1 MSMYFFDETDDWPEY
16 QTIREEIHR
25 LEKENLEVRKEL
37 EEAESAF
44 TSDPAGEDLKAKVD
58 GIKKE
63 LKTIERKLD
72 ESLSMYR

>member
-16 QTIREEIHR
+16 QTVRQEIHR
-25 LEKENLEVRKEL
+25 LERENLELRNEL
-37 EEAESAF
+37 KEAESAF
-44 TSDPAGEDLKAKVD
+44 TSDPAGKDLKAKAD
-58 GIKKE
+58 GIKKK

>member
-44 TSDPAGEDLKAKVD
+44 ISDPAGKDLKAKVD
-58 GIKKE
+58 GIKKK

>member
-25 LEKENLEVRKEL
+25 LEKEHVEVRKEL

-44 TSDPAGEDLKAKVD
+44 RSDPAGKDLKAKVD
-58 GIKKE
+58 GIKKK